1 MAIYT
6 IGDLHLSFNENKPM
20 SVFGE
25 NWEGYEEKIKE
36 EWINLVEEHDLV
48 IIPGDFSWSMYLKDT
63 YKDFEYLNSLPGK
76 KLLLK
81 GNHDYW
87 WSTIKSMRNY
97 IKENLFHNIDFIYN
111 NAYEYEQKIIV
122 GTRGWSLLDS
132 ENSKKMINREA
143 NRLELS
149 IQEAIEKY
157 GEEKE
162 KIAIMHYPPITK
174 ATKKED
180 IIYHREFIDKMK
192 QYGIKR
198 CYYGHLHGKSHQDAI
213 EGEVEGIYFKL
224 ISADYLNFH
233 LEKVPSGN
241 EGG

>member
-122 GTRGWSLLDS
+122 GTRGWSFGED
-132 ENSKKMINREA
+132 EESKKMIKREVT
-143 NRLELS
+143 RLELS
-149 IQEAIEKY
+149 IKNGLETY
-157 GEEKE
+157 GEM
-162 KIAIMHYPPITK
+162 I
-174 ATKKED
+174 
-180 IIYHREFIDKMK
+180 
-192 QYGIKR
+192 
-198 CYYGHLHGKSHQDAI
+198 
-213 EGEVEGIYFKL
+213 
-224 ISADYLNFH
+224 
-233 LEKVPSGN
+233 
-241 EGG
+241 